1 MRELRIDRRRVAA
14 GEHGGRRLAAFYNG
28 AMNESAPAHRE
39 PHRTRG
45 ASGVDDGVLPARPA
59 VVTPVVRRDAARA
72 EGRRLIVVGGGHAAV
87 EAALAAS
94 RLGAD
99 VTLVTLDPAAIG
111 RMSCNPAV
119 GGLAKGQLVREID
132 ALGGLMGVAADAA
145 AMQFRM
151 LNTRKGPAVQSPRAQ
166 VDKEAYAAFV
176 RAAIAADARITVI
189 RGQVASFLVRDGS
202 CAGVRL
208 TDGSE
213 VAGEACVLTTGTF
226 LRGLMHVGEQ
236 VSAGGRVGEAPAREL
251 SAALVALG
259 LELVRLKT
267 GTPPRVD
274 RRSVDLSR
282 LEALECAPD
291 SGCFSFRVTPPA
303 GRASVPTWRTQT
315 TAGTHDLVRASMHL
329 SPYGRGALKGV
340 GPRYCPSLE
349 DKVARFPE
357 RESHRIFVERETA
370 GGDSLYLNGLSNC
383 LPLAVQT
390 TIVRSVPGLE
400 GARLLR
406 PGYAVEYDAV
416 PAFQLRP
423 TLECRAL
430 PGLYLAGQ
438 INGTSGYEEAAA
450 QGLMAGINAARRLA
464 GADGVVL
471 RRDEAYIGV
480 LIDDLV
486 TSSPTEPYR
495 MFTSRAEHR
504 LVLRQDNADRR
515 LMPLGWSLGLLAPQ
529 EWATHEAREAA
540 IAAGEN
546 WLGHADTTRR
556 RRVRAGEALAAV
568 LAEDDAAPALSASEA
583 EQVELDVRYAG
594 YVERHGRLLE
604 RVRAL
609 ADVPLPE
616 TLDYLSLDA
625 LGREAREV
633 LARVRP
639 VDLAQA
645 SRLAGVTRADLQ
657 LLALRQARATRA

>member
-1 MRELRIDRRRVAA
+1 MI
-14 GEHGGRRLAAFYNG
+14 
-28 AMNESAPAHRE
+28 
-39 PHRTRG
+39 
-45 ASGVDDGVLPARPA
+45 
-59 VVTPVVRRDAARA
+59 
-72 EGRRLIVVGGGHAAV
+72 
-87 EAALAAS
+87 
-94 RLGAD
+94 
-99 VTLVTLDPAAIG
+99 TLDPAAIG

-119 GGLAKGQLVREID
+119 GGLAKGQLVREVD
-132 ALGGLMGVAADAA
+132 ALGGLMGVAADAS

-166 VDKEAYAAFV
+166 VDKEAYASFV
-176 RAAIAADARITVI
+176 RQAVAATPGLTVVG
-189 RGQVASFLVRDGS
+189 GQVASFVVRSGR

-213 VAGEACVLTTGTF
+213 VLAEACVLTTGTF

-251 SAALVALG
+251 SAALTALG

-274 RRSVDLSR
+274 RRSVDLSA
-282 LEALECAPD
+282 LPPLECAPD
-291 SGCFSFRVTPPA
+291 SGRFSFRVMPPA
-303 GRASVPTWRTQT
+303 GRRSVPTWCTAT
-315 TAGTHDLVRASMHL
+315 TEATHDLVRASMHL
-329 SPYGRGALKGV
+329 SPYGRGALQGK

-357 RESHRIFVERETA
+357 RTSHRIFVERETA
-370 GGDSLYLNGLSNC
+370 AGDSLYLNGISNC
-383 LPLAVQT
+383 LPLPVQT
-390 TIVRSVPGLE
+390 EIVRSIPGLA

-416 PAFQLRP
+416 PAFQLRS

-430 PGLYLAGQ
+430 PGLFLAGQ

-450 QGLMAGINAARRLA
+450 QGLMAGINAARLLA
-464 GADGVVL
+464 GAPGVVL
-471 RRDEAYIGV
+471 RRDQAYIGV
-480 LIDDLV
+480 LVDDLV

-515 LMPLGWSLGLLAPQ
+515 LMPLAQGLGLLAPH
-529 EWATHEAREAA
+529 EWAAHALRESA
-540 IAAGEN
+540 IAAGEE
-546 WLGHADTTRR
+546 WLGHADANRR
-556 RRVRAGEALAAV
+556 RRVRAGQRLADV
-568 LAEDDAAPALSASEA
+568 MAEETSPPALTESEA
-583 EQVELDVRYAG
+583 EQIELDVLYAG
-594 YVERHGRLLE
+594 YVQRHERLLQRMLE
-604 RVRAL
+604 LEA
-609 ADVPLPE
+609 VPLPE
-616 TLDYLSLDA
+616 SLDYSSLDA

-639 VDLAQA
+639 ADLGQA
-645 SRLAGVTRADLQ
+645 SRLPGVTRADLQ

>member
-1 MRELRIDRRRVAA
+1 M
-14 GEHGGRRLAAFYNG
+14 
-28 AMNESAPAHRE
+28 
-39 PHRTRG
+39 
-45 ASGVDDGVLPARPA
+45 
-59 VVTPVVRRDAARA
+59 
-72 EGRRLIVVGGGHAAV
+72 VGGGHAAV
-87 EAALAAS
+87 EAALAAR
-94 RLGAD
+94 RLGAA
-99 VTLVTLDPAAIG
+99 VTLITLDVAAIG

-176 RAAIAADARITVI
+176 RAAVAADEGLTVAG
-189 RGQVASFLVRDGS
+189 GQVASFLVRAGR

-213 VAGEACVLTTGTF
+213 ARADACVLTTGTF
-226 LRGLMHVGEQ
+226 LRGLMHVGDRT
-236 VSAGGRVGEAPAREL
+236 SAGGRVDEAPAAEL
-251 SAALVALG
+251 SAALVGLG
-259 LELVRLKT
+259 LKLVRLKT

-274 RRSVDLSR
+274 RRSVDLSVLPP
-282 LEALECAPD
+282 LESAPD
-291 SGCFSFRVTPPA
+291 SGCFSFRVAPPP
-303 GRASVPTWRTQT
+303 GRLSVPTWRTET
-315 TAGTHDLVRASMHL
+315 SAATHELVRASMHL
-329 SPYGRGALKGV
+329 SPYGRGALEGV

-357 RESHRIFVERETA
+357 RASHRVFVERETA
-370 GGDSLYLNGLSNC
+370 AGDSLYLNGLSNC
-383 LPLAVQT
+383 LPPAVQAEL
-390 TIVRSVPGLE
+390 VRSVPGLQD
-400 GARLLR
+400 ARLLR

-450 QGLMAGINAARRLA
+450 QGLVAGLNAARQLA
-464 GADGVVL
+464 GADGIVL

-480 LIDDLV
+480 LVDDLV

-515 LMPLGWSLGLLAPQ
+515 LMPLAWRLGLLAPH
-529 EWATHEAREAA
+529 EWASHAAREAA
-540 IAAGEN
+540 IAAGEA
-546 WLGHADTTRR
+546 WLGHAETPRR
-556 RRVRAGEALAAV
+556 RRVRAGEALAVV
-568 LAEDDAAPALSASEA
+568 LAEDGDSPALSASEA
-583 EQVELDVRYAG
+583 GQVELDARYAG
-594 YVERHGRLLE
+594 YVERHARLLE
-604 RVRAL
+604 RVAVL

-633 LARVRP
+633 LDRVRP